1 MQLLMQ
7 ALFILTSLLS
17 ERIYCAEY
25 EAVVEHSA
33 VPLSRYHLV

>member
-1 MQLLMQ
+1 MRLLMQ

-25 EAVVEHSA
+25 EAVVGRCA
-33 VPLSRYHLV
+33 FV

>member
-25 EAVVEHSA
+25 EAVVERCA
-33 VPLSRYHLV
+33 FV